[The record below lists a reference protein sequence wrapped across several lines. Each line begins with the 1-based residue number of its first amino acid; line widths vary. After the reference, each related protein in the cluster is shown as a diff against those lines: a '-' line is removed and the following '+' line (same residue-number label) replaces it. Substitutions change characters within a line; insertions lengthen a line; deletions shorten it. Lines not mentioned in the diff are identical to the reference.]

1 MAALALGSTLA
12 FPVARAES
20 PNAAG
25 PAVRAEATKLFK
37 KKKYAEA
44 CEKFR
49 QATIAIPEDA
59 ALLTD
64 LGLCQ
69 HKLGQDKAAA
79 ATNLRAIE
87 LVSRDAKSIDDPV
100 AIRVRR
106 HAYFN
111 LDQAN
116 ADADSIIAGNDEG
129 TECESIKPAP
139 ACQRSFEV
147 CGASASQ
154 GFRTR
159 SYSRTMAKVARTR
172 AVARW
177 TPGEISDHAFDDP
190 TSGLGQPPSEKPQ
203 VVDDDDSVI
212 FTSAFEDE
220 ARTAGCDDVSGWR
233 CETSDA
239 VAAAAAACMKSG
251 GAGGAGPPAPLD
263 ESACFKK
270 VCADL
275 DKRPSK
281 AVAREKRRAARQVD
295 ACSGELVSGIGS
307 NYSCSIVYANA
318 CTGLIAVSCS
328 SSQPGGSGPSTE
340 LDEYHFVPAA
350 ASGASGPSGRP

>member
-1 MAALALGSTLA
+1 MAALALASTLA
-12 FPVARAES
+12 LPVAYGEG
-20 PNAAG
+20 PNAAE
-25 PAVRAEATKLFK
+25 PALRAEATKLFK

-49 QATIAIPEDA
+49 QATVATPEDA

-69 HKLGQDKAAA
+69 HKLGQDNEAA

-87 LVSRDAKSIDDPV
+87 LASRDAKGIDDPV

-111 LDQAN
+111 LEQVN
-116 ADADSIIAGNDEG
+116 ADAAPSIPGNDKG
-129 TECESIKPAP
+129 TECKSIKPAP
-139 ACQRSFEV
+139 GCQRSFEV

-154 GFRTR
+154 GFPMR

-172 AVARW
+172 AAALW
-177 TPGEISDHAFDDP
+177 TPDEISDHAFDDP

-203 VVDDDDSVI
+203 VVDDDDSVM

-220 ARTAGCDDVSGWR
+220 ARTGGCDDASGWR

-239 VAAAAAACMKSG
+239 VAAAAAACMKTG
-251 GAGGAGPPAPLD
+251 GAGGAGPAVPLD
-263 ESACFKK
+263 ESPCFKK

-275 DKRPSK
+275 DKHPSK
-281 AVAREKRRAARQVD
+281 AVAREKRRAAKEVD
-295 ACSGELVSGIGS
+295 ACSGALVSGIGS
-307 NYSCSIVYANA
+307 NYSCSIIYANA
-318 CTGLIAVSCS
+318 CTGLLAVSCS
-328 SSQPGGSGPSTE
+328 STQPGGSGPSSE

-350 ASGASGPSGRP
+350 ASGAGGHP

>member
-1 MAALALGSTLA
+1 LASASLFA
-12 FPVARAES
+12 QAEG

-25 PAVRAEATKLFK
+25 PALRAEATKLFK
-37 KKKYAEA
+37 KKRYAEA

-49 QATIAIPEDA
+49 QATVATPEDA

-69 HKLGQDKAAA
+69 HKLGQDKEAAT
-79 ATNLRAIE
+79 TNLRAIE
-87 LVSRDAKSIDDPV
+87 LASRDAKSIDDPV

-111 LDQAN
+111 LEQAN
-116 ADADSIIAGNDEG
+116 ADAAPSIPGNDKG
-129 TECESIKPAP
+129 TECKSINPAP
-139 ACQRSFEV
+139 GCQRSFEV
-147 CGASASQ
+147 CGASGSQ
-154 GFRTR
+154 GFPMR
-159 SYSRTMAKVARTR
+159 SYSRTMGKVARTQ
-172 AVARW
+172 AAALW
-177 TPGEISDHAFDDP
+177 TPDEISDHDFDDP

-212 FTSAFEDE
+212 FVSAFEDE
-220 ARTAGCDDVSGWR
+220 ARTAGCDDMSGWR

-251 GAGGAGPPAPLD
+251 GAGGAGPAVPLD
-263 ESACFKK
+263 ESPCFKK

-275 DKRPSK
+275 DKHPSK
-281 AVAREKRRAARQVD
+281 AVAREKRRAAKQVD
-295 ACSGELVSGIGS
+295 ACSGELASGIGS

-318 CTGLIAVSCS
+318 CTGLLAVSCS
-328 SSQPGGSGPSTE
+328 SSQPGSSEASKE
-340 LDEYHFVPAA
+340 LDEYHFVPVA
-350 ASGASGPSGRP
+350 ASGASGASGRP